1 MITIGP
7 VLSCFQTMLLA
18 AGSPFAG
25 KGTMNLRSLCVLG
38 LLSCCATSATAQQ
51 SGQESVREFLDPEI
65 QEAEFLFQPPATPA
79 ETRPTTPSRAGRR
92 AGFREYASLE
102 RVPNMYGDLLGG
114 LLQLQLRDPQGGQF
128 AADLPFGAGR
138 SYKIAENTRPIP
150 TDRIY
155 FNYNHFHN
163 ALATAQAAPGIPG
176 GVALGDANLDRYT
189 LGFEKTFFD
198 GNSSIDVRMPFVS
211 DFEATNNAGF
221 LAASGNVGDL
231 SIFFKDLLYAD
242 DMVALAAGMGVGIPT
257 GDDVEMQLFSQP
269 LTLNNDAVHLMPYV
283 GAAIVPNDYWFFQMF
298 FEIDFAASGNELSG
312 GPQNVSFG
320 ELTEQHL
327 FEASLSGGYWLFD
340 NPDAYYVQGIAAIM
354 ELHYT
359 TTIHDADSVF
369 FGLGEVGNAFNR
381 VDFLNL
387 TSGLQFQIGPLS
399 NLRVGCAVPLRT
411 SVEDHPFDA
420 EIQVQFNR
428 FFY

>member
-1 MITIGP
+1 
-7 VLSCFQTMLLA
+7 MLLA
-18 AGSPFAG
+18 VGSPRAA
-25 KGTMNLRSLCVLG
+25 KRIMNLRSLCVLG
-38 LLSCCATSATAQQ
+38 LLACCACSASA
-51 SGQESVREFLDPEI
+51 QESALESAQEFLDPEV
-65 QEAEFLFQPPATPA
+65 QEAEYLWQPPATPA
-79 ETRPTTPSRAGRR
+79 ETRASTSSRAGRR
-92 AGFREYASLE
+92 AGFREYASLQ

-114 LLQLQLRDPQGGQF
+114 LLQVQLAEGQRGPF
-128 AADLPFGAGR
+128 AAELPFGAGR

-163 ALATAQAAPGIPG
+163 ALATARAAPGIPG

-189 LGFEKTFFD
+189 FGFEKTFFD

-211 DFEATNNAGF
+211 DFEATDNAGF
-221 LAASGNVGDL
+221 LATSGNVGDL

-242 DMVALAAGMGVGIPT
+242 DMVALAAGMGVGVPT
-257 GDDVEMQLFSQP
+257 GDDVEMRFGSQP
-269 LTLNNDAVHLMPYV
+269 LTLKNDAVHLMPYV
-283 GAAIVPNDYWFFQMF
+283 GAAIVPNDFWFFQMF

-312 GPQNVSFG
+312 GPQNVTFG

-327 FEASLSGGYWLFD
+327 FEASLSGGYWLLN
-340 NPDAYYVQGIAAIM
+340 NPDAYYVQGVAAIM

-359 TTIHDADSVF
+359 TTIHDADTVF
-369 FGLGEVGNAFNR
+369 FGLGELGNAFNR